1 MSESTSIIS
10 RVEQHLKGSPP
21 DADKALKELEPLL
34 KAEVSDPRVFLLVGL
49 ALAMTNQKAE
59 AKKFATLA
67 RDVAGDIQAEA
78 AALVEKLS

>member
-10 RVEQHLKGSPP
+10 RVEKHLKGDPP
-21 DADKALKELEPLL
+21 DANQALKELEPLL
-34 KAEVSDPRVFLLVGL
+34 KAEASDPRVFLYVAV
-49 ALAMTNQKAE
+49 ALAMTNQREE

-78 AALVEKLS
+78 AALVTKLS

>member
-21 DADKALKELEPLL
+21 NAQEALKELEPLL
-34 KAEVSDPRVFLLVGL
+34 KAEVSDARVFLYVAI

-67 RDVAGDIQAEA
+67 KDIANDIQSEA
-78 AALVEKLS
+78 TELIKKLE